1 MKILVTGG
9 RGQLAHALGLIA
21 ELSGAQVKVSPFDDQ
36 STGAINVGTQR
47 ELLGYLPEA
56 ASCLSEQ
63 DEIYLLAHQQLDIC
77 DPVSIDAAF
86 KHIKPDV
93 LINCAA
99 YNAVDKAEVDVDIAY
114 QINAQGPKLL
124 AEQCKRDE
132 VTLIHISTDFVFSG
146 DRGSAYDEQVSP
158 SPISVYG
165 KSKLAGENTV
175 LQILGHQAYI
185 IRTAWL
191 YSAWQQNFV
200 KTMQQLFRS
209 RDNISVIDTQ
219 RGSPTWCESL
229 AVVIFKLVKIAM
241 NERKQCN
248 QGNKSSL
255 SGDALSCGD
264 NIYHYAG
271 YGHCSWF
278 DFSRRIQELMGKTG
292 SKSHCTINPISTE
305 CWQKLHPNP
314 LAARPTNSGLCSD
327 KILAEISMEQ
337 DSLIRAS
344 WQEQLKVML
353 AVQALSEG

>member
-9 RGQLAHALGLIA
+9 RGQLAHALALIA
-21 ELSGAQVKVSPFDDQ
+21 DLSGAQVKVSPFYAQ
-36 STGAINVGTQR
+36 STGSINIGAER
-47 ELLGYLPEA
+47 ELLRFLPEA
-56 ASCLSEQ
+56 ASCLSEL
-63 DEIYLLAHQQLDIC
+63 DEIYLLAHQELDIC

-99 YNAVDKAEVDVDIAY
+99 YNAVDKAEVDVDNAY

-132 VTLIHISTDFVFSG
+132 VKLIHISTDFVFSG
-146 DRGSAYDEQVSP
+146 DKGSAYDEQARP

-165 KSKLAGENTV
+165 KSKLAGDNAV
-175 LQILGHQAYI
+175 LQILGNQAYI
-185 IRTAWL
+185 VRTAWL

-209 RDNISVIDTQ
+209 SDKISVIDTQ
-219 RGSPTWCESL
+219 RGSPTWCEPL
-229 AVVIFKLVKIAM
+229 AVVIFKLVKMAV
-241 NERKQCN
+241 NERKQD
-248 QGNKSSL
+248 NKHSL
-255 SGDALSCGD
+255 SDDALSCGD
-264 NIYHYAG
+264 NVYHYAG
-271 YGHCSWF
+271 HGHCSWF
-278 DFSRRIQELMGKTG
+278 DFSRHIQDLMGKAD
-292 SKSHCTINPISTE
+292 SKSHCTVTPISTE

-327 KILAEISMEQ
+327 KILAEISMEH

-344 WQEQLKVML
+344 WQQQLQVML
-353 AVQALSEG
+353 AIQALSGK